1 MLSDEI
7 DRLEGRLDALQ
18 MVVLNS
24 IITLGEHDTD
34 FVPRL
39 LEQLPAAGRPH
50 PVSPIKTPEEKIRQC
65 EAAFAAIRWEIERIR
80 DEFANEKTGE

>member
-7 DRLEGRLDALQ
+7 DRLEGRLEALQ

-39 LEQLPAAGRPH
+39 LEQLP
-50 PVSPIKTPEEKIRQC
+50 S
-65 EAAFAAIRWEIERIR
+65 RWPPAPRLHHQNTR
-80 DEFANEKTGE
+80 GEDSAV

>member
-7 DRLEGRLDALQ
+7 DRLEGRLEALQ

-50 PVSPIKTPEEKIRQC
+50 PRLPHQNTR
-65 EAAFAAIRWEIERIR
+65 
-80 DEFANEKTGE
+80 GEDSAV